1 MTNDYFASNT
11 VSLVLAWLFSIPAL
25 VGIVAYIVSVFE
37 KHEGVPWMF
46 SAWVG
51 LCFLVFSPIRY
62 MFFLLVTAT
71 SYPFQSV
78 FAFFSTFWLGLLV
91 PLAFCLLYAVGFSGP
106 LLLVYWIL
114 GIKSEPS
121 RLRYF
126 ASAIA
131 APVVAFIGT
140 LLFSL
145 VLPIAAITTHGL
157 RAEDIVR
164 ATNGPAHYVFLAQSR
179 GMIAL
184 PPYFAQTPQRNRDYL
199 RSHVALF
206 YLTDKEHV
214 YFLKMAYPELY
225 DEFHE
230 AVSKL

>member
-1 MTNDYFASNT
+1 MTNDYFASST
-11 VSLVLAWLFSIPAL
+11 LSLILSWLFAIPAFL
-25 VGIVAYIVSVFE
+25 GIVAYIFFVFE
-37 KHEGVPWMF
+37 KHEGVPWIF
-46 SAWVG
+46 SVWVG

-62 MFFLLVTAT
+62 IFFLLVAAT

-78 FAFFSTFWLGLLV
+78 FAFFSVFWLGLLV
-91 PLAFCLLYAVGFSGP
+91 PLAFCLLYAVGFGGP
-106 LLLVYWIL
+106 LLIVYWIL
-114 GIKSEPS
+114 GAKSQPS

-126 ASAIA
+126 ASATV

-145 VLPIAAITTHGL
+145 ALPFAAITTHAL
-157 RAEDIVR
+157 RAEDVIR
-164 ATNGPAHYVFLAQSR
+164 ATNGPAYYVFLGQSR

-184 PPYFAQTPQRNRDYL
+184 PPYFIQTPQTNRDYL
-199 RSHVALF
+199 RSHVALL

-214 YFLKMAYPELY
+214 YFLKMAYPDLY

>member
-11 VSLVLAWLFSIPAL
+11 VSLILAWLFSVPAL
-25 VGIVAYIVSVFE
+25 FGIAAYIFSVFG
-37 KHEGVPWMF
+37 KHEDVPWMF

-51 LCFLVFSPIRY
+51 FCFLVLSPIRY
-62 MFFLLVTAT
+62 IFLLLVAAT

-78 FAFFSTFWLGLLV
+78 FAFFSVFWLGLLV
-91 PLAFCLLYAVGFSGP
+91 PLAFCLLYAVGFGGP
-106 LLLVYWIL
+106 LLIVYWIL
-114 GIKSEPS
+114 GTKSQPS

-126 ASAIA
+126 VSATA
-131 APVVAFIGT
+131 APIVAFIGT

-145 VLPIAAITTHGL
+145 ALPLAAITTHAL
-157 RAEDIVR
+157 RAEDVIK
-164 ATNGPAHYVFLAQSR
+164 ATNGPAYYVFLGQSR

-184 PPYFAQTPQRNRDYL
+184 PPYFTSTPQTNRDYL
-199 RSHVALF
+199 RSHVALL

-225 DEFHE
+225 QEFQE
-230 AVSKL
+230 QVSKL